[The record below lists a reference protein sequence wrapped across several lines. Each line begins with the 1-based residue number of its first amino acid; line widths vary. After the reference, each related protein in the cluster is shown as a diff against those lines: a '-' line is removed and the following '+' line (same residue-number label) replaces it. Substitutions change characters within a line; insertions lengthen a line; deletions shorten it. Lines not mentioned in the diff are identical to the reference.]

1 MAFASTEARLVV
13 NVGSTRTAST
23 ASGAEARRVARW
35 SCFLVLDLA
44 FNRFVDLSLIFF
56 GGII

>member
-1 MAFASTEARLVV
+1 MAAQREDLAAAGH
-13 NVGSTRTAST
+13 GSTRTAST